1 MTDVAE
7 IASNV
12 ATKVAPKK
20 AAPKKAA
27 PPKTAPPKTA
37 SSKTASSKTASSKT
51 VSSKTVSK
59 PETSK
64 LPSFAQSA
72 KAYESWLRKQTGKT
86 FVASDFAKKNAKLQD
101 NAFSFL
107 RGTYWR
113 FAETILT
120 DCPDLAACPS
130 ILAVGDIHLEN
141 FGMWRDA
148 DSRMI
153 WGVNDF
159 DEAAVMP
166 YALDLVRLALSGTLA
181 RAGEKPSTKAI
192 CQSVLAGYKQG
203 IANPQPINLERDNDL
218 LREELYLSPL
228 ERRVFWAKMQSRCFD
243 KPVAARLVPPDHLK
257 ALKAAMPDPSIE
269 LHFARRTAGTGSL
282 GRPRF
287 VAWGEWRGGLVLRES
302 KLLCASA
309 WIYSGKDKNQAI
321 LSGKMA
327 GGAFRA
333 PDPNYRV
340 ANGIVVRRLGPNS
353 RKIEAKTDPVELL
366 DLDLLVLMGRE
377 LAACHAGDSGRLER
391 VRADV
396 AKRDAKWLRTQVEAA
411 GKRLRSDYKAWRK
424 AKAL

>member
-1 MTDVAE
+1 MIDAAKTSLE
-7 IASNV
+7 SSS
-12 ATKVAPKK
+12 KVASKEKSKRQSKRK
-20 AAPKKAA
+20 AE
-27 PPKTAPPKTA
+27 TT
-37 SSKTASSKTASSKT
+37 SS
-51 VSSKTVSK
+51 V
-59 PETSK
+59 
-64 LPSFAQSA
+64 PSFVQSA

-86 FVASDFAKKNAKLQD
+86 FVASDFAKKNVKLQD

-113 FAETILT
+113 FAETILS

-148 DSRMI
+148 DSRMV

-192 CQSVLAGYKQG
+192 CQSILAGYKQG
-203 IANPQPINLERDNDL
+203 IADPRPIILERDNDL
-218 LREELYLSPL
+218 LREELYLSPM
-228 ERRVFWAKMQSRCFD
+228 ERRAFWAKMQTRCFD
-243 KPVAARLVPPDHLK
+243 RAVPAKSVPPVHLK

-269 LHFARRTAGTGSL
+269 LRFARRTAGTGSL

-287 VAWGEWRGGLVLRES
+287 VAWGDWRGGLVLRES

-309 WIYSGKDKNQAI
+309 WIYSGKDATQTV
-321 LSGKMA
+321 LGGKIA

-340 ANGIVVRRLGPNS
+340 ESGIVVRRLGPNS

-366 DLDLLVLMGRE
+366 DLDLLLLMGRE
-377 LAACHAGDSGRLER
+377 LAACHAGDRGRLEK
-391 VRADV
+391 VRTDV
-396 AKRDAKWLRTQVEAA
+396 ARRDAKWLRMQVEAA
-411 GKRLRSDYKAWRK
+411 GRRLRADYKAWRK
-424 AKAL
+424 AQP

>member
-1 MTDVAE
+1 MVSAAKTSVDK
-7 IASNV
+7 S
-12 ATKVAPKK
+12 TKVTSKSKSKQIPKR
-20 AAPKKAA
+20 
-27 PPKTAPPKTA
+27 
-37 SSKTASSKTASSKT
+37 SSKRRIR
-51 VSSKTVSK
+51 
-59 PETSK
+59 ETPAI
-64 LPSFAQSA
+64 PSFAQSA
-72 KAYESWLRKQTGKT
+72 AAYESWLRKQTGKT
-86 FVASDFAKKNAKLQD
+86 FVAADFAKKDAKLQD

-113 FAETILT
+113 FAETILA
-120 DCPDLAACPS
+120 DCPEVAACPS

-148 DSRMI
+148 DSRMV

-192 CQSVLAGYKQG
+192 CQSVMTGYKQG
-203 IANPQPINLERDNDL
+203 IAHPQPINLERDNDV
-218 LREELYLSPL
+218 LREELYLSPM
-228 ERRVFWAKMQSRCFD
+228 ERRAFWAKMQTRCFD
-243 KPVAARLVPPDHLK
+243 KPVPVKSVPPDHLK

-269 LHFARRTAGTGSL
+269 LRYARRTAGTGSL

-309 WIYSGKDKNQAI
+309 WIYSGKDKDQAI
-321 LSGKMA
+321 LGGKIA
-327 GGAFRA
+327 GGAYRA

-377 LAACHAGDSGRLER
+377 LAACHAGDRGRLEK

-396 AKRDAKWLRTQVEAA
+396 ARRDARWLRTQVEAA
-411 GKRLRSDYKAWRK
+411 GKRLRADYKAWRK
-424 AKAL
+424 GQA